1 MPTEE
6 TKYKSNT
13 ASSIFNKD
21 ETKKTILENSN
32 IAGEVDDMPV
42 EVSKPK
48 KEQWIKVRGKSLED
62 LPWKNMVFLKDS
74 DSQQEEPWLLHASG
88 DEMQKLLLTFEG
100 ATRPAIIAPYIDQIG
115 AEGVWIVKQ
124 ASKGMKN
131 SQAHTTGK
139 SAIQHAQTG
148 WRKVYWKPG
157 YGYTCIKPV
166 DPDAIDDQSFNEKVT
181 IADIC
186 MKAFEGRIIDSMSH
200 TQVKIWR
207 GQKLA

>member
-6 TKYKSNT
+6 QKYKSNT

-42 EVSKPK
+42 E
-48 KEQWIKVRGKSLED
+48 D

-74 DSQQEEPWLLHASG
+74 DTQQEEPWLLHADG
-88 DEMQKLLLTFEG
+88 DEMQKLLQTFEG

-115 AEGVWIVKQ
+115 AEAVWIVKQ

-148 WRKVYWKPG
+148 

-166 DPDAIDDQSFNEKVT
+166 DPDAIDDQPFNEKVT

-186 MKAFEGRIIDSMSH
+186 MNAFEGRIIDSMSH